1 MVEGMKAETEG
12 QIDLKEVYMLLDD
25 ESGFLY
31 LARVHM
37 RPWTASR
44 PPIQSLKY
52 GSFFN
57 LQGCPTQAVLA
68 ALS

>member
-31 LARVHM
+31 
-37 RPWTASR
+37 
-44 PPIQSLKY
+44 
-52 GSFFN
+52 
-57 LQGCPTQAVLA
+57 
-68 ALS
+68 